1 MLEMAI
7 EAVFLQQ
14 GSSKYGRGAEREY
27 PVLNVIKEPLFV
39 CCSRSPPC
47 TNFQE
52 SC

>member
-1 MLEMAI
+1 MLKMTI
-7 EAVFLQQ
+7 EAVFVQQ

-39 CCSRSPPC
+39 CCSRSPPRP
-47 TNFQE
+47 NFQE